1 MQTSIIP
8 SWQIK
13 AQFSSNPQAT
23 TQTPNQSQPNGYNT
37 QISNQYNEQT
47 NLLVN
52 QLKQKIAQSKQEQ
65 QNIIANAPKQFDPMR
80 AQSELTK
87 SQQLRQVLE
96 RNANLGDRGGVGRSQ
111 ALQTQTAGENRLN
124 AINLQQQ
131 DVIDRANQQIAQI
144 ESQGRFE
151 EANIINQQKLAEL
164 QALMSEQQ
172 RRDEIARQDALRA
185 DERAYQE
192 SLTASD
198 RAYQESQRATEQAR
212 ADFNNT
218 IMAVS

>member
-1 MQTSIIP
+1 M
-8 SWQIK
+8 
-13 AQFSSNPQAT
+13 
-23 TQTPNQSQPNGYNT
+23 
-37 QISNQYNEQT
+37 
-47 NLLVN
+47 VN
-52 QLKQKIAQSKQEQ
+52 QLREKIAQSKAEQEA
-65 QNIIANAPKQFDPMR
+65 IKKNAPKTFDPLR
-80 AQSELTK
+80 NQSELTK
-87 SQQLRQVLE
+87 AQQLRQALE
-96 RNANLGDRGGVGRSQ
+96 RSANLGDRGGIGRSE

-131 DVIDRANQQIAQI
+131 DVIDRANQQIAQL

-185 DERAYQE
+185 DERAYRE

-218 IMAVS
+218 IMAN